1 MPGGSLLPIT
11 EHKKLI
17 LIGSLVLILRSTT
30 EAGVRLSPPRPPNE
44 ETAAHPTPHI
54 KVMKPVSARYTLVI
68 EPGDEVNALITSMRN
83 RIAGNV
89 PAVAGSAPLSEQK
102 LVELQPTISEDMDK
116 VAVRILWHCTRAKA
130 VILQGQHG
138 PRSFL
143 LTHIVHPDFASSLD
157 AYSYVGVWELDPA
170 HGDEKGIMYLRGFFD
185 FLSWSSMLSMNI
197 PSSPIDSIGSLFD
210 AEVKAM
216 SYD

>member
-1 MPGGSLLPIT
+1 M
-11 EHKKLI
+11 
-17 LIGSLVLILRSTT
+17 
-30 EAGVRLSPPRPPNE
+30 
-44 ETAAHPTPHI
+44 
-54 KVMKPVSARYTLVI
+54 KVMKPVSSRYTLVI
-68 EPGDEVNALITSMRN
+68 EPGDEANALITSMRN

-116 VAVRILWHCTRAKA
+116 VAVRILWHRTRAKA

-157 AYSYVGVWELDPA
+157 AYGYVGVWELDPA
-170 HGDEKGIMYLRGFFD
+170 HGDEKGSCICVGSLT
-185 FLSWSSMLSMNI
+185 FLS
-197 PSSPIDSIGSLFD
+197 
-210 AEVKAM
+210 
-216 SYD
+216 